1 MLSLNA
7 KTINGETTITVK
19 TLDIEQLKNIEIV
32 EIKVSPNQAKERI
45 DKYLFAQIKRVSRN
59 KIQNLVKNGNV
70 LVNGKEIRTNY
81 KVLPNDIIIV
91 NIPRP
96 VKQEILPENIKIDFV
111 YEDEYLAVVNKQAG
125 LVVHPTYSRS
135 NGTLVNALMFH
146 FKDQL
151 SSVNGRE
158 RPGIVH
164 RLDKDTTGL
173 MVVAKNDL
181 VHQPLAEQFA
191 KKTAKREYIG
201 ICIGKF
207 KEKTGRIE
215 TLLTRWQRD
224 RKVIVVSEFEGKKA
238 ATNYEVIE
246 EFNRFSLVKFILET
260 GRTHQIRAHM
270 KYINRPL
277 FGDPFYG
284 GTNLKM
290 IDLPRN
296 QIKRLNRMLEI
307 LPRQALH
314 ARKLE
319 FYHPIL
325 KKRIAFTADIPDD
338 ISKIIELIR
347 EYEY

>member
-1 MLSLNA
+1 M
-7 KTINGETTITVK
+7 
-19 TLDIEQLKNIEIV
+19 DIEELKNIETL
-32 EIKVSPNQAKERI
+32 EIKVAPNQSKQRI
-45 DKYLFAQIKRVSRN
+45 DKFLFSNIKRISRN
-59 KIQNLVKNGNV
+59 KIQNLIDSGNI
-70 LVNGKEIRTNY
+70 LVNGKEIKSNY
-81 KVLPNDIIIV
+81 SVLPNDDIVV

-96 VKQEILPENIKIDFV
+96 EKYEILPEDIKIDFV
-111 YEDEYLAVVNKQAG
+111 YEDEYLAVINKQMG
-125 LVVHPTYSRS
+125 LVVHPTYSVTG
-135 NGTLVNALMFH
+135 GTLVNALMFH

-151 SSVNGRE
+151 SSVNGKE

-191 KKTAKREYIG
+191 SKTAGREYIG

-207 KEKTGRIE
+207 SEKSGRIE

-224 RKVIVVSEFEGKKA
+224 RKVMIVSEFEGKRA

-246 EFNRFSLVKFILET
+246 EFNRFTLVKFVLET

-270 KYINRPL
+270 KHINRPL

-296 QIKRLNRMLEI
+296 QMKRLSHMLDI

-319 FYHPIL
+319 FFHPVL
-325 KKRIAFTADIPDD
+325 KKHMSFEAEIPEDIN
-338 ISKIIELIR
+338 KVLELIR
-347 EYEY
+347 KYEY

>member
-1 MLSLNA
+1 M
-7 KTINGETTITVK
+7 
-19 TLDIEQLKNIEIV
+19 DIEHLKNIETV
-32 EIKVSPNQAKERI
+32 EIKVAPNQAKERI

-59 KIQNLVKNGNV
+59 KIQNLVESGNV

-81 KVLPNDIIIV
+81 KVLPNDEIIV
-91 NIPRP
+91 KIPRP
-96 VKQEILPENIKIDFV
+96 VKQEILPEDIDIDFV
-111 YEDEYLAVVNKQAG
+111 YEDEYLAVINKQAG

-135 NGTLVNALMFH
+135 GGTLVNALMFH

-151 SSVNGRE
+151 SSVNGKE

-181 VHQPLAEQFA
+181 VHQPLADQFA
-191 KKTAKREYIG
+191 KKTAKREYFG

-207 KEKTGRIE
+207 KERTGRIE

-224 RKVIVVSEFEGKKA
+224 RKVMVVSEFEGKRA

-246 EFNRFSLVKFILET
+246 EFHKFSLMKFTLET

-270 KYINRPL
+270 KHLNRPL

-284 GTNLKM
+284 GINVRQV
-290 IDLPRN
+290 DLPRN
-296 QIKRLNRMLEI
+296 QIKRLNHMLEI

-319 FYHPIL
+319 FYHPAL
-325 KKRIAFTADIPDD
+325 KKQMSFEADIPDD
-338 ISKIIELIR
+338 INKIIELIR
-347 EYEY
+347 KYEY

>member
-1 MLSLNA
+1 M
-7 KTINGETTITVK
+7 
-19 TLDIEQLKNIEIV
+19 DIEELKNTETV
-32 EIKVSPNQAKERI
+32 EIKVAPNQAKERI

-59 KIQNLVKNGNV
+59 KIQNLVESGNV
-70 LVNGKEIRTNY
+70 VVNKKEIRTNY
-81 KVLPNDIIIV
+81 KVLPNDSIV
-91 NIPRP
+91 VKIPRP
-96 VKQEILPENIKIDFV
+96 VKQEILPEDIKIDFV
-111 YEDEYLAVVNKQAG
+111 YEDEYLAVINKQTN

-135 NGTLVNALMFH
+135 GGTLVNALMFH

-151 SSVNGRE
+151 SSVNGKE

-181 VHQPLAEQFA
+181 VHQPLATQFA
-191 KKTAKREYIG
+191 EKTARREYIG

-207 KEKTGRIE
+207 KEKKGRIE

-224 RKVIVVSEFEGKKA
+224 RKVMVVSEFEGKRA

-246 EFNRFSLVKFILET
+246 EFHKFTLVKFILET

-270 KYINRPL
+270 KHINRPL

-284 GTNLKM
+284 GINVKT

-296 QIKRLNRMLEI
+296 QVRRLNHMLEI

-325 KKRIAFTADIPDD
+325 ERRLSFEAEIPED
-338 ISKIIELIR
+338 ISEIIKLIR
-347 EYEY
+347 KYEY

>member
-1 MLSLNA
+1 M
-7 KTINGETTITVK
+7 
-19 TLDIEQLKNIEIV
+19 DIEELKNIETV
-32 EIKVSPNQAKERI
+32 EIKVAPNQAKERI

-59 KIQNLVKNGNV
+59 KIQNLVESGNV
-70 LVNGKEIRTNY
+70 LVNDKEIRTNY
-81 KVLPNDIIIV
+81 KVLPNDTIVV

-96 VKQEILPENIKIDFV
+96 VKQEILPEDIKIDFV
-111 YEDEYLAVVNKQAG
+111 YEDEYLAVINKQTNF
-125 LVVHPTYSRS
+125 VVHPTYSRS
-135 NGTLVNALMFH
+135 GGTLVNALMFH

-151 SSVNGRE
+151 SSVNGKE

-181 VHQPLAEQFA
+181 VHQPLASQFA
-191 KKTAKREYIG
+191 EKTARREYIG
-201 ICIGKF
+201 ICIGRF
-207 KEKTGRIE
+207 KEKKGRIE

-224 RKVIVVSEFEGKKA
+224 RKVMVVSEFEGKRA

-246 EFNRFSLVKFILET
+246 EFNKFSLVKFILET

-270 KYINRPL
+270 KHINRPL

-284 GTNLKM
+284 GVNVKT

-296 QIKRLNRMLEI
+296 QIKRLNHMLEI

-325 KKRIAFTADIPDD
+325 KKRMSFEADIPDD
-338 ISKIIELIR
+338 ISAIIELIR
-347 EYEY
+347 KYEY

>member
-1 MLSLNA
+1 M
-7 KTINGETTITVK
+7 
-19 TLDIEQLKNIEIV
+19 DIEELKNIETV
-32 EIKVSPNQAKERI
+32 EIKVAPNQAKERI

-59 KIQNLVKNGNV
+59 KIQNLVESGNV
-70 LVNGKEIRTNY
+70 LVNEKEIRTNY
-81 KVLPNDIIIV
+81 KVLPNDSIV
-91 NIPRP
+91 VKIPRP
-96 VKQEILPENIKIDFV
+96 VKQEILPEDIAIDFV
-111 YEDEYLAVVNKQAG
+111 YEDEYLAVINKQTNF
-125 LVVHPTYSRS
+125 VVHPTYSRS
-135 NGTLVNALMFH
+135 GGTLVNALMFH

-151 SSVNGRE
+151 SSVNGKE

-181 VHQPLAEQFA
+181 VHQPLATQFA
-191 KKTAKREYIG
+191 EKTARREYIG

-207 KEKTGRIE
+207 KEKKGRIE

-224 RKVIVVSEFEGKKA
+224 RKVMVVSEFEGKRA

-246 EFNRFSLVKFILET
+246 EFHKFTLVKFILET

-270 KYINRPL
+270 KHINRPL

-284 GTNLKM
+284 GINVKT

-296 QIKRLNRMLEI
+296 QVRRLNHMLEI

-325 KKRIAFTADIPDD
+325 EKRLSFEAEIPDD

-347 EYEY
+347 KYEY